1 MPSFNNFPE
10 YISASRYSIDVSL
23 SYLNKWLDQEKDRL
37 DLNPD
42 FQRDYV
48 WTQEQKELYVEHII
62 KGGISGREI
71 YFNCPSYV
79 WPQKKDSDLLDT
91 LVIVDGKQRIS
102 ALTGFLDNTVK
113 VFGFYL
119 KEFDD
124 DIAYKRALGRTIRIN
139 INDLQY
145 RKLVLQWYLELN
157 SGGTVHTKEELDKV
171 KKMILAIEA
180 KPAI

>member
-1 MPSFNNFPE
+1 MPSFSDFPN
-10 YISASRYSIDVSL
+10 YISASRYNIDVSL
-23 SYLNKWLDQEKDRL
+23 AYLNGWLEQEKERL

-48 WTQEQKELYVEHII
+48 WSEEQKERYMEHII
-62 KGGISGREI
+62 RGGISGREI
-71 YFNCPSYV
+71 YFNCRSYIQ
-79 WPQKKDSDLLDT
+79 PQKTDSDLLDT
-91 LVIVDGKQRIS
+91 LVIVDGKQRFS

-113 VFGFYL
+113 AFGFYL
-119 KEFDD
+119 KEFDV
-124 DIAYKRALGRTIRIN
+124 DIAYKRVLGRTIRIN

-171 KKMILAIEA
+171 KKMMLALG
-180 KPAI
+180 